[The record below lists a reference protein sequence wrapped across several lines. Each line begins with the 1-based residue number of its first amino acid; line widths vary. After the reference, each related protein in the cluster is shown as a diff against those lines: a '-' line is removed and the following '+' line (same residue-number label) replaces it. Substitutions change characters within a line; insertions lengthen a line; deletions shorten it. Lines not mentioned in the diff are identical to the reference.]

1 MTPVRARPR
10 ASRAFVLASAAVAG
24 AVAIYTGLTLPP
36 TARTLATAVP
46 PTVVYGAYHVHS
58 TRSDGTG
65 TIDEIAR
72 AAADAG
78 LTFVVL
84 TDHGNA
90 TRRPLPPAYHHGVL
104 CLDAVE
110 ISTFAGHLV
119 ALGLVDAAP
128 YPLAGEARD
137 VIADVH
143 RLGGRAIV
151 AHPDSAKTDQ
161 RWRAWETPFDGL
173 EWINADS
180 EWRDDSGRRLITAAL
195 HSIVRPAEAVT
206 SLFDRPARTLD
217 RWDRTAATSRA
228 LVGLAAVD
236 AHASIGG
243 RESDEP
249 RGRSLIRWP
258 SYTAMFRTLQQA
270 VVLEAPLTGDASGD
284 GAAVLGALQSGRT
297 FSLVR
302 SIAGPAPLAFTATRD
317 GAVTLMG
324 GRVGGAGGEV
334 VLEAATPGAGA
345 QLVLLH
351 DGRRVAAGTGQVRH
365 AGVLAP
371 GAYRVEGFIPGATV
385 PWIVSNPIYIG
396 DLVTAN
402 RPDASG
408 IDDPTTASVA
418 LDSRV
423 QWRVEKDALSEGT
436 SAADSGDLKL
446 TYGLGPGAPA
456 GQYVAL
462 VTDVPSEDAFD
473 RLSFT
478 GRASAPMRVSVQ
490 LRLLGN
496 SDRRWR
502 RSVYLDQTPR
512 TVVIEVSEFEPTEAS
527 SLRPN
532 IARVRSVL
540 FVVDTL
546 NTATGTRGDL
556 SLRDI
561 VLRVGRPR

>member
-1 MTPVRARPR
+1 M
-10 ASRAFVLASAAVAG
+10 ASAAVAG

-36 TARTLATAVP
+36 AARTLDTAIP
-46 PTVVYGAYHVHS
+46 PTVVFGAYHVHS

-65 TIDEIAR
+65 TIEEIAR

-90 TRRPLPPAYHHGVL
+90 TRRPDPPAYHHGVL

-119 ALGLVDAAP
+119 ALGLADAAP

-137 VIADVH
+137 VIDDVH
-143 RLGGRAIV
+143 RIGGRAIV

-161 RWRAWETPFDGL
+161 RWRAWETRFDGF

-206 SLFDRPARTLD
+206 SLFDRPLRTLD
-217 RWDRTAATSRA
+217 RWDRAATSRA

-236 AHASIGG
+236 AHASIGLG
-243 RESDEP
+243 ETDEP
-249 RGRSLIRWP
+249 RQRSLLARP
-258 SYTAMFRTLQQA
+258 SYTSMFRTLQQA
-270 VVLEAPLTGDASGD
+270 VVLDAPLTGDARGD
-284 GAAVLGALQSGRT
+284 AAAVLTALQSGRT

-302 SIAGPAPLAFTATRD
+302 SIAGPATLEFTATRD
-317 GAVTLMG
+317 GAVTPMG
-324 GRVGGAGGEV
+324 GRLGGAGGEV
-334 VLEAATPGAGA
+334 VLEAATPGARA

-351 DGRRVAAGTGQVRH
+351 DGRRLAAGTGRVRH

-371 GAYRVEGFIPGATV
+371 GAYRVEAFLGGASV
-385 PWIVSNPIYIG
+385 PWMLSNPIYVG

-402 RPDASG
+402 PSDATVV
-408 IDDPTTASVA
+408 DDPGAASVA
-418 LDSRV
+418 LDSRI

-436 SAADSGDLKL
+436 SAADSGEVRL

-462 VTDVPSEDAFD
+462 VTEVPSQEGFD

-512 TVVIEVSEFEPTEAS
+512 AIVIDVRDFEPTEAS

-532 IARVRSVL
+532 ITRVRAVL

-546 NTATGTRGDL
+546 NTATGARGDF

-561 VLRVGRPR
+561 VLRVGPR